1 MTAKTYS
8 LLVALEKIEEFYRR
22 RGGVGKGVYGRT
34 RASRRLDGAHIR
46 EQREAQ
52 GMTLADFA
60 EAYGLPVD
68 VLARLEA
75 GSVIGPAAAEAA
87 PRRARL
93 ASRNTEEKLAE
104 LV

>member
-1 MTAKTYS
+1 
-8 LLVALEKIEEFYRR
+8 
-22 RGGVGKGVYGRT
+22 
-34 RASRRLDGAHIR
+34 
-46 EQREAQ
+46 
-52 GMTLADFA
+52 MTLADFA